1 MWILMLLSLFATIIY
16 QISTKGFNGVTTIII
31 FPTIVSIIKISYD
44 YSSHFR
50 VGFRRIKNF
59 FNFDNYDIDFTAV
72 FNVTDHSSLQRI
84 KDDYTKV
91 QTILYDLLKNKGH
104 SGRKNELVE
113 VSFDK
118 FNNVKIYIKPYKIYF
133 SIIQTDNFGQVNL
146 NVNASA
152 TLKYKNGQEIIEDF
166 IVRFYQMMCDNLGLE
181 ENKYTMKVAKN
192 TKKVDFMKKHF
203 IKEIKPSDILSF
215 ELNII
220 SKPGVKLSV
229 NEKNIVLVTSQR
241 TSLIN
246 ALNNVIKL
254 IL

>member
-1 MWILMLLSLFATIIY
+1 MWVLMLLSLLATMFF
-16 QISTKGFNGVTTIII
+16 QFHNKGFNWATGLIIL
-31 FPTIVSIIKISYD
+31 PTFVALIKIIYEKFKK
-44 YSSHFR
+44 FR
-50 VGFRRIKNF
+50 VAFRWVKNY
-59 FNFDNYDIDFTAV
+59 FNFDNFDIDFQAV
-72 FNVTDHSSLQRI
+72 FNIVENSTLQKI

-91 QTILYDLLKNKGH
+91 QTIFYDLLKNKGH
-104 SGRKNELVE
+104 TGRKNDLVE

-118 FNNVKIYIKPYKIYF
+118 FNNVKMYIKPYKIYF

-152 TLKYKNGQEIIEDF
+152 TLKYKNGQEIIEEF
-166 IVRFYQMMCDNLGLE
+166 IVQFYQKICDDLGVQ

-203 IKEIKPSDILSF
+203 IKELNPSDILSF
-215 ELNII
+215 NIKI
-220 SKPGVKLSV
+220 KSNPDVQLSV
-229 NEKNIVLVTSQR
+229 HEKDIVLVTSQR
-241 TSLIN
+241 ASLIK